1 MRKLIALALAAV
13 MLFALSAPAFADE
26 APILIG
32 LSAKLTG
39 SEAANGERMVN
50 AARMAVDEVNA
61 AGGLL
66 GRKVELNIQDDAGDS
81 TQALNVANL
90 LISAGVNVTVG
101 PWNSGSVLSVEGV
114 YEEAKIPF
122 FGLGTNPKLLALE
135 NPYCFLG
142 RANDR
147 IMAASAAKMVIEEL
161 GVKSVGILYGNNEFG
176 TGAMQIISDSCSA
189 AGLKVVA
196 EAIGVGDTDATGQV
210 LSLKNAGVECMV
222 VWANDAEYVLAA
234 QQAYDLGLSHDIP
247 VVASPGITMDQ
258 VRELCE
264 PEWVEGWYAITDFL
278 RTNPDESIQAFC
290 KKYQELYNQPAEL
303 YVSGVYG
310 VFQMIFEAI
319 RTANSAEPQAIRD
332 ALAAIKDFP
341 VPNGIATC
349 DENNLMIHSV
359 AIAQVVDYAPQQ
371 VKAIS
376 VALD

>member
-1 MRKLIALALAAV
+1 MRKLIALLLAIT
-13 MLFALSAPAFADE
+13 MLATLSIPAFAEDK
-26 APILIG
+26 PILIG

-39 SEAANGERMVN
+39 SEAANGKRMAN
-50 AARMAVDEVNA
+50 AAQMAVDEVNA

-90 LISAGVNVTVG
+90 LISSGVNVTVG

-114 YEEAKIPF
+114 YRDAGIPF
-122 FGLGTNPKLLALE
+122 FGLGTNPKLLALN
-135 NPYCFLG
+135 NPYAFLG
-142 RANDR
+142 RANDK
-147 IMAASAAKMVIEEL
+147 IMAASAAKMIIDEL

-176 TGAMQIISDSCSA
+176 TGAMEIISSKCTD

-234 QQAYDLGLSHDIP
+234 QQSYDLGLSKGIP
-247 VVASPGITMDQ
+247 VVASPAVTMDQ

-264 PEWVEGWYAITDFL
+264 PEWIEGWYAVTDFIN
-278 RTNPDESIQAFC
+278 TNPDEKNQAFC
-290 KKYQELYNQPAEL
+290 KKYLELYGQPAEL

-310 VFQMIFEAI
+310 VFQMIFNAI
-319 RTANSAEPQAIRD
+319 NTAGSSEPQAIRD
-332 ALAAIKDFP
+332 ALAATKDFL

-349 DENNLMIHSV
+349 DQFNEMIHSV
-359 AIAQVVDYAPQQ
+359 AIAQIVNYAPAQ

-376 VALD
+376 VELD